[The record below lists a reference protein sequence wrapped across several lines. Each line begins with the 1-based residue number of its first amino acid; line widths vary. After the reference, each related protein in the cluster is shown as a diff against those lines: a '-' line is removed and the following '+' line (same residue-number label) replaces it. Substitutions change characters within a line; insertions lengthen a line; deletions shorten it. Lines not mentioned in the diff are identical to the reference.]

1 MDHVPT
7 GTLNGFDLDVI
18 GTLQGCIRADPER
31 ARPRYS
37 ASVRW
42 LGGQRSESTVGGG
55 ARLAADEPVECSG
68 TGSAPTPEDYLL
80 SAVGSCL
87 TAAWVGALTTRG
99 IAIRDLAV
107 DVSGRVNFAGAY
119 LLDGTPSGFGSIDIE
134 VRLDADAD
142 PELLEELGPEVLR
155 MSIIPDT
162 IARPVPFSMRLAPWA
177 GAPQVEA

>member
-1 MDHVPT
+1 MST
-7 GTLNGFDLDVI
+7 ENLNGFDLDVI

-31 ARPRYS
+31 AHPLYG
-37 ASVRW
+37 ATVRW
-42 LGGQRSESTVGGG
+42 LGGQRSESVLAGGT
-55 ARLAADEPVECSG
+55 RLQVDEPPECSG

-99 IAIRDLAV
+99 LAIRTLEV
-107 DVSGRVNFAGAY
+107 DVRGRVNFAGAY
-119 LLDGTPSGFGSIDIE
+119 LLDGTPSGFESIEID

-142 PELLEELGPEVLR
+142 PATLRELSPEVLR

-162 IARPVPFSMRLAPWA
+162 IARAVPISMHLR
-177 GAPQVEA
+177 

>member
-1 MDHVPT
+1 MTSASD

-18 GTLQGCIRADPER
+18 GTLQGCIREDPER
-31 ARPRYS
+31 AHPMY
-37 ASVRW
+37 ATTVRW
-42 LGGQRSESTVGGG
+42 LGGQRSESVLAGGT
-55 ARLAADEPVECSG
+55 RLQVDEPPECSG

-99 IAIRDLAV
+99 IAITALEV
-107 DVSGRVNFAGAY
+107 DVRGRVNFAGAY
-119 LLDGTPSGFGSIDIE
+119 LLDGTPPGFESIEID

-142 PELLEELGPEVLR
+142 PATLQELSGEVLK

-162 IARPVPFSMRLAPWA
+162 IVRAVPVSMRLR
-177 GAPQVEA
+177 